1 MDNYNTPIKEMLF
14 SLTQVA
20 DINKYSKDCDKT
32 DLSSEDVKLLL
43 EEAGKFAREK
53 LDNINAKGDLD
64 GIKLENG
71 LVRMPEY
78 FITAYKSFIESGW
91 FSVVGDK
98 KYGGQDF
105 PWSVL
110 VLINEIWEATNMSFA
125 VNNMLTQGAIELI
138 QEHGNEIQKNKNLPK
153 LISGEWSGTMNLTE
167 PHAGSDLSD
176 IKTKAVKKNGKY
188 SIKGTKIYITHGD
201 QDMSDNIIHMVLA
214 KLPDAPQGNRGISLF
229 FSSKIL

>member
-20 DINKYSKDCDKT
+20 DINKYSKDSDKT

-43 EEAGKFAREK
+43 EEAGKFAREN

-78 FITAYKSFIESGW
+78 FITAYKSFVESGW

-110 VLINEIWEATNMSFA
+110 VLINESQRMQTTTTVE
-125 VNNMLTQGAIELI
+125 IER
-138 QEHGNEIQKNKNLPK
+138 
-153 LISGEWSGTMNLTE
+153 
-167 PHAGSDLSD
+167 
-176 IKTKAVKKNGKY
+176 TKMK
-188 SIKGTKIYITHGD
+188 
-201 QDMSDNIIHMVLA
+201 
-214 KLPDAPQGNRGISLF
+214 
-229 FSSKIL
+229 

>member
-1 MDNYNTPIKEMLF
+1 MKINELIKYTSTEEIVKKQIKKLFDPRGIMNPERYLIEMDNYNTPIKEMLF

-176 IKTKAVKKNGKY
+176 IKTK
-188 SIKGTKIYITHGD
+188 
-201 QDMSDNIIHMVLA
+201 
-214 KLPDAPQGNRGISLF
+214 
-229 FSSKIL
+229 SSKKKWEIFN